1 MRSVDRVLAL
11 VLGLA
16 GLGGGVLLAAEVV
29 QGLLGRP
36 GHLLVPYEGAAAWL
50 REHTWSSGWV
60 VAIGGVL
67 AGLGLLL
74 LLAELKPR
82 RRTLLVVA
90 ADDDTGVVT
99 ALSRTGV
106 GRALEQAVSGLPGV
120 DGTRSR
126 VRRRTAVLT
135 VRTALRDTGDLE
147 GQVRERATAA
157 LASLGLVA
165 APKLSVDLQEVAA

>member
-1 MRSVDRVLAL
+1 M
-11 VLGLA
+11 
-16 GLGGGVLLAAEVV
+16 
-29 QGLLGRP
+29 
-36 GHLLVPYEGAAAWL
+36 
-50 REHTWSSGWV
+50 
-60 VAIGGVL
+60 
-67 AGLGLLL
+67 
-74 LLAELKPR
+74 
-82 RRTLLVVA
+82 
-90 ADDDTGVVT
+90 
-99 ALSRTGV
+99 
-106 GRALEQAVSGLPGV
+106 